1 MDATSKPLFPRWA
14 VAAVAILAFGALVV
28 ALRNVL
34 TPIFFAFLIAYMLDP
49 VVDRLEKLRLPRAA
63 AIVVL
68 LTVVLAVLVLFLLLV
83 VPTVVRDVS
92 EVLKELPTKT
102 RELLASWEPVL
113 EGYGIAVP
121 HSLSEAFE
129 QLSAETEGVARQ
141 AVGPLSAMV
150 RGVVGGTANAL
161 GAVAALLIVPVFAF
175 YLLYDFDRMT
185 AGIHEQIPPRH
196 RDSVVAL
203 FREIDEVIAQFVR
216 GQVLV
221 MLALAVLY
229 AVGYKLVGVRLA
241 VPIGIVAGLLSFI
254 PYVGGATALG
264 LALLMCAFDYQG
276 LGQLG
281 GVVAVYA
288 VIQFFE
294 GFVITPKIV
303 GDKVGLS
310 AVWVLFAL
318 MVAGELLGFLGILL
332 AVPAAAVVKI
342 FVIRGVKAYRASRMF
357 TGGADLES
365 GLTSVPALAGATPLG
380 PPDTGSA
387 SASSADIDSGS
398 DSATAPESATAPG
411 SAEPTESDSTD
422 SAESDSNS
430 TDSDSTDSDA
440 ATDTDD
446 TAPADDDPDDRR

>member
-1 MDATSKPLFPRWA
+1 MDAASKPLFPRWA
-14 VAAVAILAFGALVV
+14 VATVALVAFGALTF

-49 VVDRLEKLRLPRAA
+49 LVDRLETLKLPRAA
-63 AIVVL
+63 GIVVL
-68 LTVVLAVLVLFLLLV
+68 LVLVLGALGLFLLLV

-92 EVLKELPTKT
+92 VVLKELPAKS

-113 EGYGIAVP
+113 EDYGIAVP

-141 AVGPLSAMV
+141 AVGPLTAMV

-161 GAVAALLIVPVFAF
+161 AAVAGLLIVPVFAF

-185 AGIHEQIPPRH
+185 AAIREQIPPRH
-196 RDSVVAL
+196 REPVVEL

-264 LALLMCAFDYQG
+264 LALAMCAFDYQG

-288 VIQFFE
+288 VIQLLE

-342 FVIRGVKAYRASRMF
+342 FVMRGVKAYRASAWF
-357 TGGADLES
+357 TGGAA
-365 GLTSVPALAGATPLG
+365 ALDAKAIETTPLG
-380 PPDTGSA
+380 EGA
-387 SASSADIDSGS
+387 SL
-398 DSATAPESATAPG
+398 APAVELAAPVDLPVVT
-411 SAEPTESDSTD
+411 SRAIS
-422 SAESDSNS
+422 
-430 TDSDSTDSDA
+430 DSDSDSDA
-440 ATDTDD
+440 A
-446 TAPADDDPDDRR
+446 ADEPDRR

>member
-1 MDATSKPLFPRWA
+1 MDAASKPLFPRWA
-14 VAAVAILAFGALVV
+14 VATVALVAFGALTF

-49 VVDRLEKLRLPRAA
+49 LVDRLETLKLPRAA
-63 AIVVL
+63 GIVVL
-68 LTVVLAVLVLFLLLV
+68 LVLVLGALGLFLLLV

-92 EVLKELPTKT
+92 VVLKELPAKS

-113 EGYGIAVP
+113 EDYGIAVP

-141 AVGPLSAMV
+141 AVGPLTAMV

-161 GAVAALLIVPVFAF
+161 AAIAGLLIVPVFAF

-185 AGIHEQIPPRH
+185 AAIREQIPPRH
-196 RDSVVAL
+196 REPVVEL

-229 AVGYKLVGVRLA
+229 SVGYKLVGVRLA

-264 LALLMCAFDYQG
+264 LALAMCAFDYQG

-288 VIQFFE
+288 VIQLLE

-342 FVIRGVKAYRASRMF
+342 FVMRGVKAYRASTWF
-357 TGGADLES
+357 TGGAGELEAETIEATSIEAAANVAPDVERAAPVDLPVVAS
-365 GLTSVPALAGATPLG
+365 NAAASTDVDSDVDS
-380 PPDTGSA
+380 DTGSD
-387 SASSADIDSGS
+387 SDSGSESDSGS
-398 DSATAPESATAPG
+398 DTDS
-411 SAEPTESDSTD
+411 ESDVGSDTD
-422 SAESDSNS
+422 SDTD
-430 TDSDSTDSDA
+430 TDSDSDS
-440 ATDTDD
+440 
-446 TAPADDDPDDRR
+446 DPDDRR